1 MKKIIAV
8 ALAILTLTFAATA
21 FATQTI
27 TLDDAKQIALERAGV
42 AAEDALFTKAH
53 LDRDDGRQVYDI
65 EFFAGTTEFEMD
77 VDAATGEITEFETEA
92 HGIPA
97 ADGQITEEAAKGI
110 ALAHAGLRAED
121 VTFRKVKLDRDDGRR
136 VFEIEF
142 VNNGMEYD
150 FDIDAAS
157 GRILDF
163 DVDRND

>member
-1 MKKIIAV
+1 
-8 ALAILTLTFAATA
+8 
-21 FATQTI
+21 
-27 TLDDAKQIALERAGV
+27 
-42 AAEDALFTKAH
+42 
-53 LDRDDGRQVYDI
+53 
-65 EFFAGTTEFEMD
+65 
-77 VDAATGEITEFETEA
+77 
-92 HGIPA
+92 
-97 ADGQITEEAAKGI
+97 GI

-150 FDIDAAS
+150 FDIDATS